1 MKSVLTRIFVVLLVF
16 GFATSSYADQAA
28 LTGTWSLQ
36 SFVRETTDSHERY
49 DQLGP
54 NPKGYIGYSPDGRM
68 YALLTSGN
76 RVRPQQIPP
85 SIEEQSELFQSEIA
99 YAGTYTVEGNK
110 VTHHLDVASDEGR
123 VGSDQ
128 VRFFRLEGDVLTIT
142 TAPNKSPIDGRDGIG
157 ILVFK
162 KVR

>member
-1 MKSVLTRIFVVLLVF
+1 MRNVSTGIFVALLIF
-16 GFATSSYADQAA
+16 SFATSGYADDAS
-28 LTGTWSLQ
+28 LTGTWSLV

-76 RVRPQQIPP
+76 RVHPQKNPP

-99 YAGTYTVEGNK
+99 YAGTYKVEGNK
-110 VTHHLDVASDEGR
+110 VTHHLDVASDESR
-123 VGSDQ
+123 VGTDQ

-142 TAPNKSPIDGRDGIG
+142 TAPNKSPIDGREGIG

>member
-1 MKSVLTRIFVVLLVF
+1 
-16 GFATSSYADQAA
+16 
-28 LTGTWSLQ
+28 
-36 SFVRETTDSHERY
+36 
-49 DQLGP
+49 
-54 NPKGYIGYSPDGRM
+54 M